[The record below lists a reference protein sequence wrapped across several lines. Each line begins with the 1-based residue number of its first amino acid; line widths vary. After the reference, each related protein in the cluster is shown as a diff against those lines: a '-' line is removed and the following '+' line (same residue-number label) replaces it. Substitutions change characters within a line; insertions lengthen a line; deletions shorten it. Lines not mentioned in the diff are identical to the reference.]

1 MDGNFYN
8 DLEIESN
15 QNQNHFNPNEN
26 NQDNKDNKN
35 NIKDFIDDLFYPS
48 LNIIKH
54 EIHSIKEEA
63 EIYGNE

>member
-1 MDGNFYN
+1 MTQEVQVNVTLF
-8 DLEIESN
+8 LEI
-15 QNQNHFNPNEN
+15 
-26 NQDNKDNKN
+26 DAKDNKN